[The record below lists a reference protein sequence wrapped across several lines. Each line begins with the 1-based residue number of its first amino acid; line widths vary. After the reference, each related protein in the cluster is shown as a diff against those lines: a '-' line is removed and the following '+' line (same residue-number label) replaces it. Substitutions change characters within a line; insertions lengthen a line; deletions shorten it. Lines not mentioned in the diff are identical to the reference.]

1 MVPVSGCW
9 FTQGH
14 DTKLQAIMM
23 STMRLYWH
31 VAGRRFFAL
40 YLKALSRHRRCFLF
54 WKSIEGTFGHLYGI
68 LAQKNHAF
76 CQLKGLRPFVSV
88 SSAIQIEIH
97 FVL

>member
-31 VAGRRFFAL
+31 VAGRRFFL
-40 YLKALSRHRRCFLF
+40 YLKASGHRRCFF
-54 WKSIEGTFGHLYGI
+54 FQSIEGTFGHLYGI

-88 SSAIQIEIH
+88 SSAIQIEIY
-97 FVL
+97 FVI